1 MQGPTPNTPTPEVTT
16 PEVRSE
22 SADSTSKPK
31 TTTSDLE
38 ATLLPETTSTDP
50 LKALD
55 QDQVPDDQ
63 VEVGQDISSNAAD
76 GAKHRPPVLSL
87 VENSPRSEPAPTYA
101 PTQSDPLDELV
112 TGVESL
118 QVEGTDALQLR
129 FETVLT
135 RDLDPSIPIA
145 NRGLSARRSNQLSEI
160 PAPYTVIVTRNGFSL
175 AYTNIHKP
183 EAYIERVLMNEAEF

>member
-1 MQGPTPNTPTPEVTT
+1 MQGPTRNTPTPEVTT

-22 SADSTSKPK
+22 SADGASTSKPK
-31 TTTSDLE
+31 TTTSELE
-38 ATLLPETTSTDP
+38 ATLPETTSTAP
-50 LKALD
+50 LTALD
-55 QDQVPDDQ
+55 HNQVPDDQ

-76 GAKHRPPVLSL
+76 GANHHPPVLSL
-87 VENSPRSEPAPTYA
+87 VENSPRSEPAPTSV
-101 PTQSDPLDELV
+101 PTQDDPLDELV

-118 QVEGTDALQLR
+118 QVEGTDALQVR
-129 FETVLT
+129 FEVVLT
-135 RDLDPSIPIA
+135 RDLEPSIPIA
-145 NRGLSARRSNQLSEI
+145 NRGATAEI